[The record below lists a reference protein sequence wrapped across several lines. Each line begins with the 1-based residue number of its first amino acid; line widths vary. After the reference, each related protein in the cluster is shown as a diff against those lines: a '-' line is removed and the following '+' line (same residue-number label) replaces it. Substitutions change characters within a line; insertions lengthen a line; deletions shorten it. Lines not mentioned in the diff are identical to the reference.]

1 MTKRELARERMRQ
14 DAILAIEAAI
24 AKSVMR
30 FADNA
35 SRGEILSALMNER
48 FAIVDGVLRGLRR
61 NWRITERAR
70 GETTL

>member
-24 AKSVMR
+24 ADIAMG

-35 SRGEILSALMNER
+35 SRGERLRVLMSER
-48 FAIVDGVLRGLRR
+48 FSLVDGVLRGLRR

>member
-14 DAILAIEAAI
+14 DAIQAIEAAI
-24 AKSVMR
+24 ADCAMG

-35 SRGEILSALMNER
+35 SRGERLRVLMSER
-48 FAIVDGVLRGLRR
+48 FALVDGILRGLRR
-61 NWRITERAR
+61 NWRMTERAR